1 MTDDGGRAG
10 GGPAPR
16 GTGPS
21 PRDTGPSPRDTGPTP
36 RDTGPTPRDDARPP
50 WRDAARSVLR
60 DVGRT
65 VARSDVA
72 LVYGGL
78 VTAGALVMAFLPDA
92 TVDAITAHASGN
104 LDNMR
109 ARPVESLVLS
119 GLVLPHPS
127 NLVLVVWLVVAVAYT
142 QRWLGRVA
150 TLLVV
155 IAGQV
160 VPSLVVGAVLTTGI
174 ARGWLSPAL
183 AGADDVGVSYVVAC
197 VAGVLV
203 ARVPRRWRWR
213 YLGLLVAVWVLPGVW
228 QRSFTD
234 VGHASA
240 LVVGLAVAQV
250 VSRGVSA
257 AASPDGWQPRRA
269 RERSPGDERHTPR
282 TRHRDD
288 GPGRPGAPDPR

>member
-1 MTDDGGRAG
+1 MT
-10 GGPAPR
+10 
-16 GTGPS
+16 
-21 PRDTGPSPRDTGPTP
+21 RDL
-36 RDTGPTPRDDARPP
+36 
-50 WRDAARSVLR
+50 ARSVLR
-60 DVGRT
+60 DVGGT
-65 VARSDVA
+65 VGRSDVA

-78 VTAGALVMAFLPDA
+78 VALGALVMVFLPDE

-127 NLVLVVWLVVAVAYT
+127 NLVLVVSLVVAVAYT

-150 TLLVV
+150 TLLV
-155 IAGQV
+155 IAAGQV

-197 VAGVLV
+197 VTGVLV
-203 ARVPRRWRWR
+203 ARVPRRWRWW
-213 YLGLLVAVWVLPGVW
+213 YLALLVAVWVLPGVW
-228 QRSFTD
+228 LRTFTD

-240 LVVGLAVAQV
+240 LAVGLAVALV
-250 VSRGVSA
+250 VSRGVEA
-257 AASPDGWQPRRA
+257 AATPDGWRPRRA
-269 RERSPGDERHTPR
+269 DDRPHGWRRRRAGDRPHGDERHTPG
-282 TRHRDD
+282 TLDRDD
-288 GPGRPGAPDPR
+288 GPGRPGAPDRP